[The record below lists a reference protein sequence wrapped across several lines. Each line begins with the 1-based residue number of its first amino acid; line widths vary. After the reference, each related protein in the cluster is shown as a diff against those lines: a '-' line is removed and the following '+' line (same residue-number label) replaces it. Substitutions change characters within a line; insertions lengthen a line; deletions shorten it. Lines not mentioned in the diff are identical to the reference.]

1 VVGGF
6 FFLYDSDI
14 GTKSAREINNKY
26 GCEMELNGYCQ
37 PPLINL
43 YVRLFEL
50 DSNCIRSLGFAGYNG
65 FELSFYTVYRFDIPH
80 SLI

>member
-1 VVGGF
+1 
-6 FFLYDSDI
+6 
-14 GTKSAREINNKY
+14 
-26 GCEMELNGYCQ
+26 MELNGYCQ

-50 DSNCIRSLGFAGYNG
+50 DSNCIRSLGFAGHNG